1 MYSVTEGFDNVDKKL
16 DDLVHDK
23 RHVEALLVSVLV
35 MERTLRRILH
45 FCAIN
50 RGFSPDH
57 YELLLRKL
65 KYDGIKKAWPKFD
78 RVKRPLSKFVGEDNL
93 QQMKKSFDM
102 RNDLVHG
109 NRTYSER
116 QYRALHHRV
125 RTVIEAL
132 RQQSIHDL
140 AFDPWARMPRRSPS
154 KHPNTSE
161 TWFGLRNT

>member
-16 DDLVHDK
+16 DDLVHDE

-93 QQMKKSFDM
+93 QQMKKSFEM
-102 RNDLVHG
+102 RTASHTVRG
-109 NRTYSER
+109 R
-116 QYRALHHRV
+116 QRARILRLH
-125 RTVIEAL
+125 
-132 RQQSIHDL
+132 RQGANSDSGT
-140 AFDPWARMPRRSPS
+140 A
-154 KHPNTSE
+154 
-161 TWFGLRNT
+161 